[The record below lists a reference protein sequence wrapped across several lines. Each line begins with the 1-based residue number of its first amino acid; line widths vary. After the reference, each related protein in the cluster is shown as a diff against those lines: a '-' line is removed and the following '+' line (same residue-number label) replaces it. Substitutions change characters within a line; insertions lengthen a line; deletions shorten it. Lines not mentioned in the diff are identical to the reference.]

1 MSEILQ
7 RMVKDGEV
15 MQVTI
20 KSTDRPGGH
29 QAGLFTALLTLN
41 DPETADVNLILQ
53 DKSVIQTHRIKLGV
67 SPVLKTVLTSLDVRM
82 DSRPH
87 ISLQDFETQAVIS
100 LLSFIYKGEVVMV
113 EKSRSMN
120 EFMKLCKTL
129 KLNPSVTKEKSSAE
143 EGSRDK
149 AGSNEEPRTETNNEE
164 LEDGESVVVSED
176 DHEDLVC
183 PLVED
188 EAEEPSDV
196 ICDIEPRLDME
207 DDDDLPSDE
216 PVIPLQPIY
225 SNSQEDSEEESTEH
239 ISDYLNSIL
248 HNNNTTSQE
257 DTNSQENPPE
267 VSEEEEDLGYTPFKM
282 PDSFDIPQEYIQEM
296 VPQAAPASGV
306 TVPFQ
311 TSDEEPDTP
320 EIPMLLNNEP
330 KEIVEPP
337 KDEGKDE
344 EKVETKVESTGE
356 TKVEDTGLSPKE
368 DSPDSTDVVEDTIN
382 SNEIVQTYTR
392 KEGSIRQRDH
402 KKSKNKKTHHPKMD
416 RRTLQAKLFGESDSE
431 EELKKGSVKKKDDF
445 KKEKT
450 LSDSSDSEEES
461 ARTPTPTSVLS
472 DLEDKKRRMKKAI
485 KKSEAEDKK
494 AKNKKKTVEHR
505 AIQKATKSST
515 SSKDH
520 VCNSSCA
527 CVRKKALDEDETWL
541 VPDNEVVYDTTDSDP
556 PPQVAGAGKK
566 TKPKRVNIGDSST
579 EDGEND
585 TDHTEFGKKRMAER
599 KVALALR
606 GGDQVLNKLKGRVT
620 VSIQN
625 TPRGIVV
632 DKWQYQ
638 AMLDASDSAESEPE
652 SKKQTVVGDSDSDS
666 EVPRGKRVS
675 PIKSLEEERERE
687 RERRQEKRKKK
698 KLKKLK
704 IVSPRVTDFPV
715 EEVEVWTPAMYE
727 KWDKCGRPK
736 KRKHRHDSDSDS
748 KQKSKKPGFNRSMS
762 FGSNKT
768 SDQQKMLQR
777 SASSMST
784 LESLG
789 ITLGTSIAKPVSS
802 LPKIPKLKKPENL

>member
-1 MSEILQ
+1 
-7 RMVKDGEV
+7 

-87 ISLQDFETQAVIS
+87 ISLQDFETGAVIS

-113 EKSRSMN
+113 EKSQSMN

-143 EGSRDK
+143 EGTRDK
-149 AGSNEEPRTETNNEE
+149 AASSEE

-176 DHEDLVC
+176 DHEDIVC

-188 EAEEPSDV
+188 EVEEPSDV

-207 DDDDLPSDE
+207 EDDDLPSDE

-248 HNNNTTSQE
+248 HNNNTTTSQE
-257 DTNSQENPPE
+257 DTDSQENPPE

-330 KEIVEPP
+330 KEIEEPP
-337 KDEGKDE
+337 KDEGKVEEKDE
-344 EKVETKVESTGE
+344 EKVEEKYEEKVESKVDAAGDS
-356 TKVEDTGLSPKE
+356 KVEDTTLNPKE
-368 DSPDSTDVVEDTIN
+368 ESPDSTEVVEDTFN

-392 KEGSIRQRDH
+392 KEGSIRQRDN
-402 KKSKNKKTHHPKMD
+402 KKSKNKKPHHPKMD

-431 EELKKGSVKKKDDF
+431 EEPKKGSVKKKDDL

-450 LSDSSDSEEES
+450 LSDSSDSDEES
-461 ARTPTPTSVLS
+461 TRTPTPTSVLS

-505 AIQKATKSST
+505 AIQKTTKSST

-556 PPQVAGAGKK
+556 PPQVAGKK

-579 EDGEND
+579 EDGENDDDD

-632 DKWQYQ
+632 DRWQYQ
-638 AMLDASDSAESEPE
+638 AMLDASDSPPESEPE
-652 SKKQTVVGDSDSDS
+652 TAKKQPAVGDSDSDS
-666 EVPRGKRVS
+666 EVPRGGKRVS
-675 PIKSLEEERERE
+675 PIKSLEEERERD

-789 ITLGTSIAKPVSS
+789 ISHNFGPTLGTSLAKPVSS